1 MGKHDILGAWALYK
15 REKFLKV
22 VLVQEIRQFTV
33 SESKHSRIGSQSFLG

>member
-1 MGKHDILGAWALYK
+1 MGDHGIHGAWAFCK